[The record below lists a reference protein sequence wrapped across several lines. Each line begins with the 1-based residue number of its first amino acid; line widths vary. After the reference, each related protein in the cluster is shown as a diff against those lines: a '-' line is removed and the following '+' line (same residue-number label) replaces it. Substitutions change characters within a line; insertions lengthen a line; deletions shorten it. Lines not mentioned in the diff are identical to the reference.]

1 MTVPLPVYARTEV
14 LMQSPIAARLAL
26 LAATVTWGTT
36 FLITQNTLDAI
47 DTYYLLA
54 FRFTGAALLLLLVFH
69 RRFARLGRSLILR
82 GAGLGLILFAAYV
95 LQTEALKRTTPGKAA
110 FFSAVDCVAV
120 PFLAWLVS
128 QRKPTLL
135 HVSAA
140 LFCLGG
146 IGCVSLEESVSFGSG
161 ELLALG
167 CGILFGAH
175 ILGLSRLAEDQP
187 ILPLT
192 VVQFGTTAA
201 LSWLFALLFNRPPA
215 VIPPAAAGSLAYL
228 CIFATALA
236 FICQTVGQRQLPPS
250 TAALILSLEAVF
262 GVIFAMLFAHE
273 PLTPMMGLG
282 FALIFA
288 AILIAEL
295 QPKHRKV

>member
-1 MTVPLPVYARTEV
+1 
-14 LMQSPIAARLAL
+14 MQSPVAARFAL

-54 FRFTGAALLLLLVFH
+54 IRFSGAALLLYMLFH
-69 RRFARLGRSLILR
+69 RRFARLDHALLRR
-82 GAGLGLILFAAYV
+82 GAMLGLTLFAAYV
-95 LQTEALKRTTPGKAA
+95 LQTEALKRTAPGKVA

-128 QRKPTLL
+128 QKKPTLL

-140 LFCLGG
+140 FFCLGG
-146 IGCVSLEESVSFGSG
+146 IGCVSLEENVTFAAG

-175 ILGLSRLAEDQP
+175 ILGLSRLAEGQP

-192 VVQFGTTAA
+192 VMQFGTTAA
-201 LSWLFALLFNRPPA
+201 LAWLFALLFNRPPDA
-215 VIPPAAAGSLAYL
+215 IPPAAGLSLAYL

-236 FICQTVGQRQLPPS
+236 FICQTAGQRSLPPS

-273 PLTPMMGLG
+273 PLTPMMCLG
-282 FALIFA
+282 FSLIFT

-295 QPKHRKV
+295 LPRRHKT

>member
-1 MTVPLPVYARTEV
+1 MHSPLT
-14 LMQSPIAARLAL
+14 ARLAL

-54 FRFTGAALLLLLVFH
+54 FRFTGAALLLFLLFP
-69 RRFARLGRSLILR
+69 RCLGRINRQLLR
-82 GAGLGLILFAAYV
+82 RGFWLGAILFAAYA
-95 LQTEALKRTTPGKAA
+95 LQTEALKRTSPGKTA
-110 FFSAVDCVAV
+110 FFSAVDCIAV
-120 PFLAWLVS
+120 PFLAWLIG
-128 QRKPTLL
+128 QRRPTLL

-140 LFCLGG
+140 FFCLGG
-146 IGCVSLEESVSFGSG
+146 IGCVSLEEAVSFGTG

-167 CGILFGAH
+167 CGVLFGAH
-175 ILGLSRLAEDQP
+175 ILGLALLSEDQP

-192 VVQFGTTAA
+192 AVQFGTTAA
-201 LSWLFALLFNRPPA
+201 LAWGFALLFNRPPRA
-215 VIPPAAAGSLAYL
+215 LPPSAAFSLIYL

-236 FICQTVGQRQLPPS
+236 FLCQTVGQQRLPPS

-262 GVIFAMLFAHE
+262 GVICAILFSHE
-273 PLTPMMGLG
+273 ILTPMMGLG
-282 FALIFA
+282 FGLIFA

-295 QPKHRKV
+295 HPRKHKI

>member
-1 MTVPLPVYARTEV
+1 MH
-14 LMQSPIAARLAL
+14 SPIAARLAL
-26 LAATVTWGTT
+26 IAATVTWGTT

-47 DTYYLLA
+47 DTYYLLGI
-54 FRFTGAALLLLLVFH
+54 RFSGAALLLFLLFH
-69 RRFARLGRSLILR
+69 RSFARLDRALLRR
-82 GAGLGLILFAAYV
+82 GAMLGLILFAAYV
-95 LQTEALKRTTPGKAA
+95 LQTEALKRTSPGKVA

-120 PFLAWLVS
+120 PCLTWLVS
-128 QRKPTLL
+128 QRRPTLL

-140 LFCLGG
+140 FFCLGG
-146 IGCVSLEESVSFGSG
+146 IGCVSLEGNVTFSAG

-175 ILGLSRLAEDQP
+175 ILGLSRLAEGQP

-201 LSWLFALLFNRPPA
+201 LAWGFALLFNRPPA
-215 VIPPAAAGSLAYL
+215 EIPLSAGLSLAYL

-236 FICQTVGQRQLPPS
+236 FICQTAGQRQMPPS

-262 GVIFAMLFAHE
+262 GVVCAMLFAHE
-273 PLTPMMGLG
+273 PLTPMMCLG

-295 QPKHRKV
+295 LPQRRKT